1 MLNRQE
7 EASRAEL
14 QLEGGETQ
22 GHVESLDPRSQ
33 GWSRGGDCWED
44 LGPGREVLLG
54 RDWSSLPSDPC
65 AALPSLCSE
74 LQRG

>member
-22 GHVESLDPRSQ
+22 GHVESLDLRSQ
-33 GWSRGGDCWED
+33 GWSRDGWG
-44 LGPGREVLLG
+44 LLG
-54 RDWSSLPSDPC
+54 GTGTRKGGPAGEGSVLFALRSLC
-65 AALPSLCSE
+65 CPSLA
-74 LQRG
+74 LL